1 MKAALWQGDAERR
14 SLRRW
19 DSCQDPEESGSQRY
33 SNTVAWRSR
42 STRPA
47 PPTRR
52 RRIPATK
59 CTWSSAETGRS
70 STGRTAIPSA
80 LATYCS
86 CQPASSTA
94 SKISRTTLWCGSS
107 STVQRAEKPV
117 DASRARDKPGSFKA
131 GVSGRLQVDWTP
143 VRLIYTLL
151 LVAVTAVWGWTFVV
165 VQDAISV
172 YGVIPF
178 LAVRFVL
185 AGAALTPIYAA
196 KLTRRSLIVGGGI
209 GVVLA
214 AGYLFQTTGL
224 LFTSPT
230 NSGLITGLF
239 VVFAPLADRLLFG
252 ANVSRQ
258 VILAVALS
266 LVGMI
271 LLAGGGP
278 EGANGGDLLTL
289 LCAAALGL
297 HIALLSRYAASH
309 DAGALTLAQILAMAL
324 LFIIVWP
331 FFDSVTLPPP
341 GVWVALLVTGLLA
354 SAGAFLVQTTVQQH
368 IPAAR
373 TAIIL
378 TMEPVFAAMFGYWL
392 AGDRLVAVQILGAL
406 LILSALVIGEVVPVL
421 QRRK

>member
-1 MKAALWQGDAERR
+1 M
-14 SLRRW
+14 
-19 DSCQDPEESGSQRY
+19 
-33 SNTVAWRSR
+33 
-42 STRPA
+42 
-47 PPTRR
+47 
-52 RRIPATK
+52 
-59 CTWSSAETGRS
+59 
-70 STGRTAIPSA
+70 
-80 LATYCS
+80 
-86 CQPASSTA
+86 
-94 SKISRTTLWCGSS
+94 
-107 STVQRAEKPV
+107 
-117 DASRARDKPGSFKA
+117 
-131 GVSGRLQVDWTP
+131 
-143 VRLIYTLL
+143 RLIYTLL

-172 YGVIPF
+172 YDVIPF

-185 AGAALTPIYAA
+185 AGTALAPIYAR

-224 LFTSPT
+224 LFTTPT

-258 VILAVALS
+258 VVLAVALS
-266 LVGMI
+266 LLGMV

-278 EGANGGDLLTL
+278 EGANWGDLLTL

-309 DAGALTLAQILAMAL
+309 DAGALTLAQILSIAL
-324 LFIIVWP
+324 LFLIVWP
-331 FFDSVTLPPP
+331 FFAPVSLPPSE
-341 GVWVALLVTGLLA
+341 VWVALLVTGLLA

-378 TMEPVFAAMFGYWL
+378 TMEPVFAALFGYWL

-406 LILSALVIGEVVPVL
+406 MILSALVIGEVVPVL
-421 QRRK
+421 RRGK

>member
-1 MKAALWQGDAERR
+1 
-14 SLRRW
+14 
-19 DSCQDPEESGSQRY
+19 
-33 SNTVAWRSR
+33 
-42 STRPA
+42 
-47 PPTRR
+47 
-52 RRIPATK
+52 
-59 CTWSSAETGRS
+59 
-70 STGRTAIPSA
+70 
-80 LATYCS
+80 
-86 CQPASSTA
+86 
-94 SKISRTTLWCGSS
+94 
-107 STVQRAEKPV
+107 
-117 DASRARDKPGSFKA
+117 
-131 GVSGRLQVDWTP
+131 
-143 VRLIYTLL
+143 
-151 LVAVTAVWGWTFVV
+151 VWGWTFVV

-178 LAVRFVL
+178 LAVRFIL
-185 AGAALTPIYAA
+185 AGAALAPIYAT

-224 LFTSPT
+224 LFTTPT

-258 VILAVALS
+258 VVLAVALS
-266 LVGMI
+266 LLGMV

-278 EGANGGDLLTL
+278 EGANWGDLLTL

-309 DAGALTLAQILAMAL
+309 NAGALTLAQILAMAL
-324 LFIIVWP
+324 LFAGVWP
-331 FFDSVTLPPP
+331 FLGPVSFPPP

-378 TMEPVFAAMFGYWL
+378 TMEPVFAALFGYWL

-406 LILSALVIGEVVPVL
+406 MILSALVIGEVVPVL
-421 QRRK
+421 RRRK

>member
-1 MKAALWQGDAERR
+1 
-14 SLRRW
+14 
-19 DSCQDPEESGSQRY
+19 
-33 SNTVAWRSR
+33 
-42 STRPA
+42 
-47 PPTRR
+47 
-52 RRIPATK
+52 
-59 CTWSSAETGRS
+59 
-70 STGRTAIPSA
+70 
-80 LATYCS
+80 
-86 CQPASSTA
+86 
-94 SKISRTTLWCGSS
+94 
-107 STVQRAEKPV
+107 
-117 DASRARDKPGSFKA
+117 
-131 GVSGRLQVDWTP
+131 

-165 VQDAISV
+165 VQNAIAI

-185 AGAALTPIYAA
+185 AGAALAPIYAT
-196 KLTRRSLIVGGGI
+196 KLTRRSLVVGGGI
-209 GVVLA
+209 GLVLA

-224 LFTSPT
+224 LFTTPT

-258 VILAVALS
+258 VVVAVALS
-266 LVGMI
+266 LLGMV

-278 EGANGGDLLTL
+278 EGANWGDLLTL

-309 DAGALTLAQILAMAL
+309 DAGALTLAQLLSIAL
-324 LFIIVWP
+324 LFVILWP
-331 FFDSVTLPPP
+331 FFAPVSLPTPE
-341 GVWVALLVTGLLA
+341 VWVALLVTGLLA

-378 TMEPVFAAMFGYWL
+378 TMEPVFAALFGYWL

-406 LILSALVIGEVVPVL
+406 MILSALVIGEVVPVL
-421 QRRK
+421 KRRK

>member
-1 MKAALWQGDAERR
+1 
-14 SLRRW
+14 
-19 DSCQDPEESGSQRY
+19 
-33 SNTVAWRSR
+33 
-42 STRPA
+42 
-47 PPTRR
+47 
-52 RRIPATK
+52 
-59 CTWSSAETGRS
+59 
-70 STGRTAIPSA
+70 
-80 LATYCS
+80 
-86 CQPASSTA
+86 
-94 SKISRTTLWCGSS
+94 
-107 STVQRAEKPV
+107 
-117 DASRARDKPGSFKA
+117 
-131 GVSGRLQVDWTP
+131 

-172 YGVIPF
+172 YDVIPF

-185 AGAALTPIYAA
+185 AGAVLAPIYAG

-224 LFTSPT
+224 LFTTPT

-258 VILAVALS
+258 VVLAVALS
-266 LVGMI
+266 LLGMV

-278 EGANGGDLLTL
+278 EGANWGDLLTL

-309 DAGALTLAQILAMAL
+309 DAGALTLAQILSIAL
-324 LFIIVWP
+324 LFLIVWP
-331 FFDSVTLPPP
+331 FFAPVSLPPSE
-341 GVWVALLVTGLLA
+341 VWVALLVTGLLA

-378 TMEPVFAAMFGYWL
+378 TMEPVFAALFGYWL

-406 LILSALVIGEVVPVL
+406 MILSALVIGEVVPVL
-421 QRRK
+421 RRGK

>member
-1 MKAALWQGDAERR
+1 
-14 SLRRW
+14 
-19 DSCQDPEESGSQRY
+19 
-33 SNTVAWRSR
+33 
-42 STRPA
+42 
-47 PPTRR
+47 
-52 RRIPATK
+52 
-59 CTWSSAETGRS
+59 
-70 STGRTAIPSA
+70 
-80 LATYCS
+80 
-86 CQPASSTA
+86 
-94 SKISRTTLWCGSS
+94 
-107 STVQRAEKPV
+107 
-117 DASRARDKPGSFKA
+117 
-131 GVSGRLQVDWTP
+131 

-185 AGAALTPIYAA
+185 AGAALAPIYARR
-196 KLTRRSLIVGGGI
+196 LTRRSLIVGGGI

-224 LFTSPT
+224 LFTTPT

-252 ANVSRQ
+252 TNVSRQ
-258 VILAVALS
+258 VMLAVALS
-266 LVGMI
+266 LLGMV

-278 EGANGGDLLTL
+278 EGANWGDLLTL

-297 HIALLSRYAASH
+297 HIALLSRYAASY
-309 DAGALTLAQILAMAL
+309 DAGALTLAQILSIAL
-324 LFIIVWP
+324 LFVVVWP
-331 FFDSVTLPPP
+331 LLGPVSLPTP

-368 IPAAR
+368 ISAAR

-378 TMEPVFAAMFGYWL
+378 TMEPVFAALFGYWL
-392 AGDRLVAVQILGAL
+392 AGDRLVAVQIIGAL
-406 LILSALVIGEVVPVL
+406 MILSALVIGEVVPVL
-421 QRRK
+421 RRGK